1 MQEEERQADERTRTR
16 RAIDAQRLE
25 LLERLQDWLEWPM
38 LVLAFLWL
46 MLFVVETLWELSPL
60 LHVLGYVIWGAFVF
74 ESVLGFV
81 LAPQKMT
88 YLRRNWLKVIALL
101 APALR
106 TLRLVGLVRLTR
118 ASRLVGMSR
127 GLRLL
132 RLLSSLNRGMRA
144 LGKSMGRRGFGYVL
158 VMTLV
163 ITLVGAA
170 GMYGFENEDL
180 NSYGEAV
187 WWTVMILVTLGS
199 DFWPRTVE
207 GRTLCLFLALYGFG
221 VFGYVTATLASFFIG
236 RDAEAPDAETVGRA
250 DIQALREELA
260 ALREEL
266 RQRGD

>member
-1 MQEEERQADERTRTR
+1 MQEDERQDDERARTR

-25 LLERLQDWLEWPM
+25 LLEQLQEWLEWPM

-46 MLFVVETLWELSPL
+46 MLFVVETLWGVSPL
-60 LHVLGYVIWGAFVF
+60 LRALGYVIWGVFVF

-81 LAPQKMT
+81 LAPHKGT
-88 YLRRNWLKVIALL
+88 YLRRNWLKVISLL

-106 TLRLVGLVRLTR
+106 TLRVVGLVRLTR
-118 ASRLVGMSR
+118 ASRIVSMSR

-132 RLLSSLNRGMRA
+132 RLLSSLNRSMRA

-158 VMTLV
+158 VMTLI

-170 GMYGFENEDL
+170 GMYGFESDGL

-187 WWTVMILVTLGS
+187 WWTIMILVTLGS
-199 DFWPRTVE
+199 DYWPQTVE

-221 VFGYVTATLASFFIG
+221 VFGYVTATLATFFIG
-236 RDAEAPDAETVGRA
+236 RDAEAPDTETVSRA
-250 DIQALREELA
+250 DIRALREEVA

-266 RQRGD
+266 RRRDT